1 MPGLRGLSGAVFGAL
16 LTAVGLAPP
25 ASAVLLP
32 PPDGYYTF
40 NMAGVPEA
48 KWEMQS
54 LCTQPNGTREQS
66 DYTNI
71 DIQTLGCKV
80 LVTSSTQ
87 HLVTREERLVNFSG
101 WAVLTNGM
109 WTLEIR
115 QNDQLVCP
123 DGSLESEDDT
133 YAFTSPDP
141 NGPPNLTGTHTD
153 LHPAV
158 CGLQPGM
165 QKNPF
170 SLTYIG
176 PLQHPV
182 IDRFPLQC
190 DFLAGR
196 PSICS

>member
-40 NMAGVPEA
+40 NMEGVPES
-48 KWEMQS
+48 KWEMQT

-71 DIQTLGCKV
+71 DIQNLGCKV
-80 LVTSSTQ
+80 LVTSTTQ
-87 HLVTREERLVNFSG
+87 RLVTREEQLANYSG
-101 WAVLTNGM
+101 WALLKNGM
-109 WTLEIR
+109 WTFTIL
-115 QNDQLVCP
+115 QNGALTCP
-123 DGSLESEDDT
+123 DGSSESEEDI
-133 YAFTSPDP
+133 YAFTPPDP

-153 LHPAV
+153 IHPAV

-165 QKNPF
+165 QKKPF

-176 PLQHPV
+176 PLKVPPLE
-182 IDRFPLQC
+182 RFPMEC
-190 DFLAGR
+190 GFLAGR